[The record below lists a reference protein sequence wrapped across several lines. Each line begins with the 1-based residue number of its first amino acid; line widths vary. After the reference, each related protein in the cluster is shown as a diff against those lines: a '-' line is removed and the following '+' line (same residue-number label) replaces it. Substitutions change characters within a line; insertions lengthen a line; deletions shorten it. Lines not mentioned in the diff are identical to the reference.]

1 VVSGGSAIAWNP
13 FSGGEHISP
22 QRKKQR
28 VIGNIHHLRIIALAP
43 VFIALLVLALKTVFF
58 FFDNGLALLNT
69 GKIRIARYLAAENR
83 MFSDQIPTER
93 RRVARARERLHKQP
107 VGPLDRSSLFS
118 EGKIK

>member
-58 FFDNGLALLNT
+58 FFRQWTRASKHRKNKNST
-69 GKIRIARYLAAENR
+69 I
-83 MFSDQIPTER
+83 FSS
-93 RRVARARERLHKQP
+93 RE
-107 VGPLDRSSLFS
+107 
-118 EGKIK
+118 